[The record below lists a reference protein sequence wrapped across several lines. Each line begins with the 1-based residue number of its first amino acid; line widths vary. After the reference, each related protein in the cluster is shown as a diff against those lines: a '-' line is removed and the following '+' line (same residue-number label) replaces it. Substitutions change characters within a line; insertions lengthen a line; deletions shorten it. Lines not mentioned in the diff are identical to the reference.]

1 MTRKEAR
8 EFLMQ
13 TIYQMDMSKDFSA
26 DNVTKY
32 MGKKHL
38 GGQKSYCETLL
49 GYLCLNIDTIDEKIS
64 RNSHKWKIERMPKTD
79 ISILRLAGTE
89 ISYMDDIPTAV
100 SINEAVELAK
110 KYGTKDSPTFIN
122 AILGSIT
129 RE

>member
-1 MTRKEAR
+1 
-8 EFLMQ
+8 
-13 TIYQMDMSKDFSA
+13 
-26 DNVTKY
+26 
-32 MGKKHL
+32 
-38 GGQKSYCETLL
+38 
-49 GYLCLNIDTIDEKIS
+49 
-64 RNSHKWKIERMPKTD
+64 MPKTD

-110 KYGTKDSPTFIN
+110 KYGTKDSPKFIN

>member
-13 TIYQMDMSKDFSA
+13 IIYQMDIAKDFS
-26 DNVTKY
+26 NENFTKY
-32 MGKKHL
+32 MAGKHL
-38 GGQKSYCETLL
+38 GGQKTYCTSLL
-49 GYLCLNIDTIDEKIS
+49 EFLYSNIDKIDEKITK
-64 RNSHKWKIERMPKTD
+64 NSHKWKIERMPKTD
-79 ISILRLAGTE
+79 VSILRLATCE
-89 ISYMDDIPTAV
+89 ISYMEDIPTAV

-110 KYGTKDSPTFIN
+110 KYGTDDSPKFIN

>member
-13 TIYQMDMSKDFSA
+13 TIYQMDISKDFSKKSS
-26 DNVTKY
+26 TRY
-32 MGKKHL
+32 IGGKHSGK
-38 GGQKSYCETLL
+38 QKNYCTSLL
-49 GYLCLNIDTIDEKIS
+49 DKLCMNIEEIDKKIE

-79 ISILRLAGTE
+79 ISILRLAACE
-89 ISYMDDIPTAV
+89 ILYMEDIPTAV

-110 KYGTKDSPTFIN
+110 KYGTEDSPKFIN